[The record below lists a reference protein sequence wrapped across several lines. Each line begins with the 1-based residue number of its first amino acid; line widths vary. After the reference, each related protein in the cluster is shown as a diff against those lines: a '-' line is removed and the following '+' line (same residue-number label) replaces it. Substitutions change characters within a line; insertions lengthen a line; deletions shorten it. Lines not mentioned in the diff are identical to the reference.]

1 MSTSLLA
8 HESGSIR
15 ILIFP
20 MYFPYWLSQL
30 TRIDWGSHLLN
41 LVFSGGPDIGA
52 DCAETSGLVAMG
64 GS

>member
-1 MSTSLLA
+1 MQFQGRLNFNYYEYCTSLLA

-30 TRIDWGSHLLN
+30 TRIADWGSHA
-41 LVFSGGPDIGA
+41 IRRA
-52 DCAETSGLVAMG
+52 RH
-64 GS
+64 